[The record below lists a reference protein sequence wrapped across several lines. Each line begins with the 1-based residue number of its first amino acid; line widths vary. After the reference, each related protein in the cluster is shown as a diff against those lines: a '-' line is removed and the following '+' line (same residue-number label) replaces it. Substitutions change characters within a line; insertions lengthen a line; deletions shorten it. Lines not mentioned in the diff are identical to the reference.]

1 MGEIGT
7 DKITIAA
14 TDGTSSRTYSMSL
27 AEGDRVR
34 FFRQTNASFKTGG
47 LRGCIG
53 RNGSVVEIVAF
64 EKDGLLVRNQAGT
77 EGSVTWKSLRHEK
90 SGAVQLAYGDALTTN
105 TAQGSTVTEHIHAM
119 PSGTR
124 HVSAFGAYT
133 SGSRHREQSFIVT
146 SEGAERSE
154 IVDRRPLGDR
164 RPVTRSDI
172 LDNMVR
178 NLARQPEKESA
189 TSLIEKAANLR
200 RGTVREVQKTLEPM
214 EHRAAADLPATNLV
228 SRSLTRRLTR
238 QLEERLPGLSASLR
252 RQGERVAQLAR
263 AGGVMAERLVVA
275 ARRQTSGLQT
285 DGDYWQRFRDTKSEP
300 DQAQDQTQKRGRV
313 R

>member
-1 MGEIGT
+1 ML
-7 DKITIAA
+7 
-14 TDGTSSRTYSMSL
+14 L

-34 FFRQTNASFKTGG
+34 FFRQTNPSFKTGG
-47 LRGCIG
+47 PRGCIG
-53 RNGSVVEIVAF
+53 RNGSVVEMVAF

-77 EGSVTWKSLRHEK
+77 EGSITWKSLRYEK

-119 PSGTR
+119 PTGTR
-124 HVSAFGAYT
+124 LVSALGAYT

-154 IVDRRPLGDR
+154 IVDRRALGER

-172 LDNMVR
+172 IDKMVR

-189 TSLIEKAANLR
+189 TSLIEKAAYLR

-214 EHRAAADLPATNLV
+214 ERRASADVAARNLIG
-228 SRSLTRRLTR
+228 RSITRRLTR

-252 RQGERVAQLAR
+252 RQGERFAQLAR
-263 AGGVMAERLVVA
+263 ESGAMAERLVVA
-275 ARRQTSGLQT
+275 ARRQTSGIQT
-285 DGDYWQRFRDTKSEP
+285 ERDYWRRFRDTTPEPEQTP
-300 DQAQDQTQKRGRV
+300 DQSYKRGRV

>member
-1 MGEIGT
+1 
-7 DKITIAA
+7 
-14 TDGTSSRTYSMSL
+14 
-27 AEGDRVR
+27 
-34 FFRQTNASFKTGG
+34 
-47 LRGCIG
+47 
-53 RNGSVVEIVAF
+53 
-64 EKDGLLVRNQAGT
+64 
-77 EGSVTWKSLRHEK
+77 
-90 SGAVQLAYGDALTTN
+90 
-105 TAQGSTVTEHIHAM
+105 M

-124 HVSAFGAYT
+124 LVSAFGAYT

-178 NLARQPEKESA
+178 NLARQPEKKSA

-214 EHRAAADLPATNLV
+214 ERRTAADVPATNLV
-228 SRSLTRRLTR
+228 SRSLARRLTR

-263 AGGVMAERLVVA
+263 ASGAMAERLIVA
-275 ARRQTSGLQT
+275 ARWQTSDLQT
-285 DGDYWQRFRDTKSEP
+285 ERDYWRRFRDTTPEP
-300 DQAQDQTQKRGRV
+300 EQTPDQTQKRGRA